1 MDLRVLNYFLTVAR
15 EENFTRAAQM
25 LHVTQPTLSRQIAQL
40 EEDLGVKLFTRS
52 NHNIILTEDGM
63 ILKRRA
69 QELLALAEK
78 TRQDLRHK
86 DEELTGK
93 IAIGSGE
100 FQSTRFL
107 SSFEKSP
114 APDIAVLLDGARS
127 ADPPNKFGMTSF
139 R

>member
-1 MDLRVLNYFLTVAR
+1 MDLRVLNYFLAVAR

-78 TRQDLRHK
+78 TRQDLRHR

-93 IAIGSGE
+93 LLLAAE
-100 FQSTRFL
+100 NFNL
-107 SSFEKSP
+107 
-114 APDIAVLLDGARS
+114 PDFCR
-127 ADPPNKFGMTSF
+127 